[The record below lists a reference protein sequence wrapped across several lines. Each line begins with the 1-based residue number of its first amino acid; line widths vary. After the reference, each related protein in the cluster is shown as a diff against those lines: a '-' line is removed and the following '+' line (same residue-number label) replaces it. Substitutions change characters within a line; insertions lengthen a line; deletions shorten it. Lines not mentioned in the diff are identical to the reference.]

1 MPSSDYSS
9 LHADL
14 LEVGKIVAQ
23 KLINV
28 LSSSDYPKE
37 MVSNVV
43 IDDPVVEKKGRFS
56 NSGHIDIY
64 IDGKK
69 APMAA
74 AFEWGSGEHATRGR
88 IGTYKIEPKD
98 TSVLKFGWQPDFVP
112 WKSPKF
118 AGVILEGAGT
128 EGTYF
133 FQWVDHPGIAPRPYL
148 AQVIREATPEV
159 VKVLSLGTT
168 GRFLSGL
175 RDIADGKFM
184 VIS

>member
-1 MPSSDYSS
+1 MQYSS
-9 LHADL
+9 LYADL

-23 KLINV
+23 RWINV
-28 LSSSDYPKE
+28 LSSGEYPDE
-37 MVSNVV
+37 MKSNIVV
-43 IDDPVVEKKGRFS
+43 GEPEVAQGGMYS
-56 NSGHIDIY
+56 SSGQIYVY

>member
-1 MPSSDYSS
+1 MQYSS

-23 KLINV
+23 KLINA
-28 LSSSDYPKE
+28 LSSDYPEE
-37 MVSNVV
+37 MRSNVV
-43 IDDPVVEKKGRFS
+43 IDSPVVEKKGMFS
-56 NSGHIDIY
+56 SSGHIDIY

-74 AFEWGSGEHATRGR
+74 AFEWGSGEHATRGP
-88 IGTYKIEPKD
+88 IGTYVIEPKD
-98 TSVLKFGWQPDFVP
+98 ASVLRFGWQPDFVP
-112 WKSPKF
+112 WNSPKF
-118 AGVILEGAGT
+118 AGVVLDGAGT

-148 AQVIREATPEV
+148 NRVIQESMPEV
-159 VKVLSLGTT
+159 MKVIGLGTT
-168 GRFLSGL
+168 GRLLSGL
-175 RDIADGKFM
+175 KEVADGEFM

>member
-1 MPSSDYSS
+1 MQYSS
-9 LHADL
+9 LYADL

-23 KLINV
+23 RWINV
-28 LSSSDYPKE
+28 LSSGEYPDE
-37 MVSNVV
+37 MKSNIVV
-43 IDDPVVEKKGRFS
+43 GDPEVAQGGMYS
-56 NSGHIDIY
+56 SSGQIYVY

-98 TSVLKFGWQPDFVP
+98 ASVLKFGWQPDFVP
-112 WKSPKF
+112 WTSPKF